1 MVALGRANS
10 RMKDFYDIWL
20 RATTFSFEGDRLVR
34 AIKATFE
41 PRETAIPDRLP
52 DAPTPDFGED
62 PAKAE

>member
-1 MVALGRANS
+1 
-10 RMKDFYDIWL
+10 MKDFYDIWL